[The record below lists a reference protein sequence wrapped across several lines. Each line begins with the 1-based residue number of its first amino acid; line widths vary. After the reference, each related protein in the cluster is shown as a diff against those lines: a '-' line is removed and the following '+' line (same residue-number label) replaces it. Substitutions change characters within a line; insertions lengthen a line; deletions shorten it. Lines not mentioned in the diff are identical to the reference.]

1 MQLFRNPICEGLPT
15 MRPEPS
21 LGFTATAK
29 VGSRARL
36 AWGAKD
42 GHTLSRGKP
51 RMAWK

>member
-29 VGSRARL
+29 VGL